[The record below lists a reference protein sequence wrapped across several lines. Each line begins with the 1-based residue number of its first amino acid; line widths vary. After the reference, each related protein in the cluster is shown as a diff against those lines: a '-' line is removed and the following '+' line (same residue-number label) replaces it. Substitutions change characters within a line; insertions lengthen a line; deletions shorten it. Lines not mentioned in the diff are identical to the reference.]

1 MAQAAQSGGSK
12 QSYDDSDPWGM
23 LVKLAALVV
32 AMVATAC
39 TSSSIEQAP
48 WMLTEEPAGRE
59 LHVRAEFGG
68 SSCTSFHE
76 WRVTESADT
85 VEIEALYERSGAADC
100 TADLVFEDE
109 TITLDQPL
117 EGRTLLGCGPDR
129 SDVDCRRVT
138 TSP

>member
-1 MAQAAQSGGSK
+1 MGPA
-12 QSYDDSDPWGM
+12 WGM
-23 LVKLAALVV
+23 VVKLGALVV

-39 TSSSIEQAP
+39 TSSSIQQAP
-48 WMLTEEPAGRE
+48 WMLTEEPVGRE

-68 SSCTSFHE
+68 SSCTSFRE
-76 WRVTESADT
+76 WRSTRIVGVHGRA
-85 VEIEALYERSGAADC
+85 EALYERSGAADC

-129 SDVDCRRVT
+129 SDVDCRRV
-138 TSP
+138 SRNP